1 MGFKRPEVQIF
12 SPRPRRRERNGSRRL
27 FVYRGRYKSL
37 CEAARGLVTGQ
48 GQRQPATRAYG
59 TNARRMSVCVRREA
73 LCRQMDDILLA
84 ANIKMLCS
92 GTQYGIISPND
103 YGLWSILPFRE
114 EFLQWECGFGRRPPA
129 FQDERRRPV
138 AGIRRLHPDG
148 RQGARKGH
156 RRR

>member
-103 YGLWSILPFRE
+103 YGVFCLSGKNSCNGSAALDVDRRHSRTS
-114 EFLQWECGFGRRPPA
+114 GAGRWPGY
-129 FQDERRRPV
+129 E
-138 AGIRRLHPDG
+138 GWHSDG